1 VIIDG
6 FTEKIMTVDTRS
18 ISFAKTNGMNMRIR
32 VLNDLMAYPD
42 DTREAEM
49 LIAVLKDGQMI
60 RIETGA
66 TLVD

>member
-1 VIIDG
+1 MIIDG

-18 ISFAKTNGMNMRIR
+18 ISFAKTNGMDMRIR

>member
-1 VIIDG
+1 MIIDG

-32 VLNDLMAYPD
+32 VSNDFMAYPD
-42 DTREAEM
+42 DTREAVM
-49 LIAVLKDGQMI
+49 LIAVVKDGQLI

>member
-1 VIIDG
+1 MIIDG

-18 ISFAKTNGMNMRIR
+18 TSFAKTNGMNMRIR

-66 TLVD
+66 TLVN

>member
-1 VIIDG
+1 MIIDG
-6 FTEKIMTVDTRS
+6 FTEKIMAVDTRS

>member
-1 VIIDG
+1 MIIDG

-32 VLNDLMAYPD
+32 VLNDLMAYRD
-42 DTREAEM
+42 DIREAVM

>member
-1 VIIDG
+1 MIIDG

-42 DTREAEM
+42 DNREAEM

>member
-1 VIIDG
+1 MIIDG

-66 TLVD
+66 TLVN

>member
-1 VIIDG
+1 MIIDG

-49 LIAVLKDGQMI
+49 LIAVLIDGQMI
-60 RIETGA
+60 RIETGG

>member
-1 VIIDG
+1 
-6 FTEKIMTVDTRS
+6 MLLAASRS
-18 ISFAKTNGMNMRIR
+18 RLSTIR

>member
-1 VIIDG
+1 
-6 FTEKIMTVDTRS
+6 MTVDTRS

>member
-1 VIIDG
+1 MIIDG

-18 ISFAKTNGMNMRIR
+18 ISFAKTNGMNMGIR

-49 LIAVLKDGQMI
+49 LIAMLRDGQMI

>member
-1 VIIDG
+1 MIIDG

-32 VLNDLMAYPD
+32 VLNDLMAYPG

>member
-1 VIIDG
+1 MIIDG

>member
-1 VIIDG
+1 MIIDG

-18 ISFAKTNGMNMRIR
+18 ISYAKTNGMNMRIR

>member
-1 VIIDG
+1 MIIDG
-6 FTEKIMTVDTRS
+6 FTEKIMTVDTRF

>member
-1 VIIDG
+1 MIIDG

-42 DTREAEM
+42 DTRESEM

>member
-1 VIIDG
+1 MIIDG

-18 ISFAKTNGMNMRIR
+18 ISFAKTNGMNMRIK

>member
-66 TLVD
+66 TLVN

>member
-1 VIIDG
+1 MIIDG

-18 ISFAKTNGMNMRIR
+18 ISFAKTNEMNMRIR

>member
-1 VIIDG
+1 MIIDG

-66 TLVD
+66 ILVD